1 VKTSKIIATV
11 GVVGALIVIVAMA
24 VFSVRP
30 YLNVSQVTQNAGS
43 YNGQEIQ
50 VIGTV
55 QSFDN
60 GTSFTLVEGANT
72 ITVNTGDTTI
82 PTGFQNSIRVVVA
95 GIFYA
100 SSTTIDATQI
110 LTQCSD

>member
-1 VKTSKIIATV
+1 VKKSKIIATA
-11 GVVGALIVIVAMA
+11 GVVGALIVIVTMA

-30 YLNVSQVTQNAGS
+30 YLNVSQVIQNAGS
-43 YNGQEIQ
+43 YNGKQIE

-55 QSFDN
+55 QSFN
-60 GTSFTLVEGANT
+60 NSTSFALIDGANT
-72 ITVNTGDTTI
+72 IAVNTGSTTI
-82 PTGFQNSIRVVVA
+82 PTGFQNSIRVVVI
-95 GIFYA
+95 GIFFA